1 MLLNLRPFF
10 FLQRSSSF
18 KENNQPTAFKPYRP
32 PGEEKKN
39 CKVAARRSKLW
50 RDTFDLDDMSP
61 EEIKRQE
68 AIFELFQ
75 GESDV
80 VEDLNM
86 AKQVGFDDN

>member
-1 MLLNLRPFF
+1 
-10 FLQRSSSF
+10 
-18 KENNQPTAFKPYRP
+18 
-32 PGEEKKN
+32 
-39 CKVAARRSKLW
+39 
-50 RDTFDLDDMSP
+50 MSP

-86 AKQVGFDDN
+86 AKQVSFYDYWAKRGVSSLNRD